1 MSADVFSIKDLQEIA
16 NLMEKVEEF
25 NRLQALKEKR
35 EMFAEVTIFR
45 GGGPVAELSEALI
58 FGDASPGELAFN
70 VRKEKQ

>member
-1 MSADVFSIKDLQEIA
+1 MSADVFSGKDLQEIA

-25 NRLQALKEKR
+25 NRRQALKGKR

-45 GGGPVAELSEALI
+45 GGGPVAELTDALI

-70 VRKEKQ
+70 VLEDKK